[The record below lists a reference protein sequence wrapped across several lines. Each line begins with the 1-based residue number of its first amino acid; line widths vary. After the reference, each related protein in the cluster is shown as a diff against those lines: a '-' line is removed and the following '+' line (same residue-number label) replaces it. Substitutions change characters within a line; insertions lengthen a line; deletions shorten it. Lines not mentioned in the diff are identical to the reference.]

1 MAVIEVL
8 CHKNKFPHT
17 LWAGWIIPCG
27 LLQLLSNYVAI
38 ASWSVGE
45 GVLVL
50 CGLCLV
56 SPDIAGVAFML
67 DLTLLG
73 GSDIV
78 GLGGREV
85 SKPNGMYSCCLI
97 WWCWGGVSYEG
108 EGRGW
113 SELWREGEGL
123 TIILTVVHFLLQW
136 CRRCQT
142 PLSCTSRKDPITS
155 HLIHHSSTHT
165 I

>member
-1 MAVIEVL
+1 M
-8 CHKNKFPHT
+8 
-17 LWAGWIIPCG
+17 
-27 LLQLLSNYVAI
+27 
-38 ASWSVGE
+38 GE

-97 WWCWGGVSYEG
+97 
-108 EGRGW
+108 
-113 SELWREGEGL
+113 
-123 TIILTVVHFLLQW
+123 
-136 CRRCQT
+136 
-142 PLSCTSRKDPITS
+142 
-155 HLIHHSSTHT
+155 
-165 I
+165 